1 MVEWMIKK
9 VVCSKVNSLL
19 KTYRGNVE
27 SVRETLGKWIARL
40 RRILSLLESASE
52 RISDNELSPEEARET
67 ANEIQSVIRE
77 W

>member
-19 KTYRGNVE
+19 KTYRGNVDT
-27 SVRETLGKWIARL
+27 VRETLRKWIE
-40 RRILSLLESASE
+40 RINKVLSCLESLLGK
-52 RISDNELSPEEARET
+52 IDDGELAPEEVKEAT
-67 ANEIQSVIRE
+67 SEIQAVIRE